1 MTTSRFPSKASGS
14 WAAAIALA
22 ASLVAG
28 AATAHAQD
36 GGAGKAG
43 EADFSFFTVW
53 ILGGG
58 GVGFIFVLPIEVCS
72 IVTVAAVIEHFVT
85 LQRDRLVPPAVVVEL
100 ETLLDEEQQA
110 QALRLCDGSKNYV
123 TAIVGAALARAKDG
137 REAMLDAAAAATDE
151 QNLKLQHKISWLPL
165 FGSIG
170 PLMGLFG
177 TVVGMV
183 MAFTQIAQSSGTPSP
198 QDLAKGIF
206 TALVTTVWGLLVAMP
221 ATFFSYVFKMRVQ
234 RLSFELSGVALE
246 IVGGLKPAAASGAR
260 PAAQQVS

>member
-1 MTTSRFPSKASGS
+1 MRTIRFPSAVSWS
-14 WAAAIALA
+14 WAAAIVTALQLALGATAALA
-22 ASLVAG
+22 
-28 AATAHAQD
+28 QD
-36 GGAGKAG
+36 AGAGKAG

-58 GVGFIFVLPIEVCS
+58 GIGFIFVLPIEVCS
-72 IVTVAAVIEHFVT
+72 IATLAAVIEHFVT
-85 LQRDRLVPPAVVVEL
+85 LQRDRLVPPEVVVEL
-100 ETLLDEEQQA
+100 ETLLDEGQHE
-110 QALRLCDGSKNYV
+110 QALRLCDAAKNYI

-183 MAFTQIAQSSGTPSP
+183 MAFTQIAQSAGTPSP

-246 IVGGLKPAAASGAR
+246 IVEGLKPAAA
-260 PAAQQVS
+260 PQVSS